1 MHCASLEAIS
11 DYIGPAAT
19 ARLVES
25 FGGTM
30 IKVPLHKSGK
40 TWERLAKAMG
50 EKAAGVF
57 CEHFGRECLYIAIN
71 HADAVRKR
79 REEVRQRAARG
90 EKFSDIAKSMHVTMR
105 FTERGIRR
113 MAQVESP
120 KQKNQGLPQPHQLMM
135 LFGGN

>member
-19 ARLVES
+19 ARLIECA
-25 FGGTM
+25 GGEM
-30 IKVPLHKSGK
+30 LKVPKRKSGK
-40 TWERLAKAMG
+40 TWDMLKNAMG
-50 EKAAGVF
+50 EEPAGVM
-57 CEHFGRECLYIAIN
+57 CAHFGGEALYIAVN
-71 HADAVRKR
+71 HAAAVRKR
-79 REEVRQRAARG
+79 CEEVRARVSKG
-90 EKFSDIAKSMHVTMR
+90 ERFADIARTMHVTMR

-135 LFGGN
+135 LFG